1 MTPAYRPLESS
12 PTRRRPDAE
21 ANPRWQCWRSHRHLD
36 SSYCNCYTL
45 TRRPNRTAISKETR
59 SMSKQE
65 EAGLILKLYELRRE
79 ETMRKAR
86 DWFFLDF
93 NPETLPDFN
102 STIFCAHSGH
112 CMKGLAYWDKAAAL
126 VTDGAIRPELFGD
139 CNGGHIG
146 VFSKIELLPPE
157 IRAAHAPKC
166 AASLEKLIDATPD
179 GRKRSAMARERM

>member
-93 NPETLPDFN
+93 NPETLADFT
-102 STIFCAHSGH
+102 STMSGAPRGH
-112 CMKGLAYWDKAAAL
+112 LRMVRPSSNLPAARW
-126 VTDGAIRPELFGD
+126 TDG
-139 CNGGHIG
+139 
-146 VFSKIELLPPE
+146 
-157 IRAAHAPKC
+157 
-166 AASLEKLIDATPD
+166 
-179 GRKRSAMARERM
+179 